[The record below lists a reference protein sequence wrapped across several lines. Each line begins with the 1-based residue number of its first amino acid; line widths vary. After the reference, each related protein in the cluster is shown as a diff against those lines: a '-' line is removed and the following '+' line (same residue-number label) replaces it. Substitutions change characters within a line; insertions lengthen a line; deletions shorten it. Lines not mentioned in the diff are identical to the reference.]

1 MIKKIITLFV
11 LCTITAV
18 LFAQQIPDAPQPP
31 RLVNDLANVLQTSEV
46 SSLERSLVQ
55 FYNKTSNQITVV
67 TVNSFDGTSVEDFA
81 FKLGQKWG
89 VGHKGRNNGL
99 LILVKPKTA
108 TERGQAFIA
117 TGYGLEGAVPDAVT
131 RRIVD
136 NEMIPHFKNNDY
148 AGGIAAACVTLM
160 KLTEGEFTA
169 EGYLKN
175 GGADEKPPLAALLI
189 FIPIAIFLTVS
200 MSSKKRM
207 HSTLGGSSANTLSNI
222 ALMSM
227 LFGSHQH
234 RGGGW
239 NDFSSGGGSF
249 GGFGGGSFGGGGSG
263 GSW

>member
-11 LCTITAV
+11 LCTITAA

-117 TGYGLEGAVPDAVT
+117 TGYGLEGADRKSVCRERV
-131 RRIVD
+131 
-136 NEMIPHFKNNDY
+136 
-148 AGGIAAACVTLM
+148 
-160 KLTEGEFTA
+160 
-169 EGYLKN
+169 
-175 GGADEKPPLAALLI
+175 
-189 FIPIAIFLTVS
+189 
-200 MSSKKRM
+200 
-207 HSTLGGSSANTLSNI
+207 
-222 ALMSM
+222 
-227 LFGSHQH
+227 
-234 RGGGW
+234 
-239 NDFSSGGGSF
+239 
-249 GGFGGGSFGGGGSG
+249 
-263 GSW
+263 